1 MARATNVEFVTE
13 LMEFANSGPIIQAFV
28 LEALHLYAESVV
40 QNQEQI
46 PDNGF
51 ISRRLWVGC
60 AEEVLAKIEER
71 SRG

>member
-1 MARATNVEFVTE
+1 MARTTNVEFVTE

-28 LEALHLYAESVV
+28 LEALRLYAESVV